1 MKISCV
7 NCGNIA
13 ELVNG
18 VCSKCEVK
26 AAYVVIEK
34 DKETKEE
41 KEARVKKE
49 KEAKEKK
56 DKDKAKKDKK

>member
-41 KEARVKKE
+41 KEA
-49 KEAKEKK
+49 KEKK